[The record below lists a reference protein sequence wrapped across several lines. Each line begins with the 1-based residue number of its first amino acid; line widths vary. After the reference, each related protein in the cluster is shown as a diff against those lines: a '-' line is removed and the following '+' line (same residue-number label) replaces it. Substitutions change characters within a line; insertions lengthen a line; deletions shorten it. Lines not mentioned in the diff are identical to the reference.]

1 MTDAGRSKTDPRL
14 TLRAKEHNHVLWREE
29 EKREGEGGERRE
41 GGRGWREEGMGGE
54 GEGEERRVRG

>member
-29 EKREGEGGERRE
+29 EKREGEGGERKE
-41 GGRGWREEGMGGE
+41 GGRGWREGWMD
-54 GEGEERRVRG
+54 

>member
-29 EKREGEGGERRE
+29 ETRERDGEGK
-41 GGRGWREEGMGGE
+41 GE
-54 GEGEERRVRG
+54 GRRVRG

>member
-29 EKREGEGGERRE
+29 ETRERDGEGKGEGRR
-41 GGRGWREEGMGGE
+41 GRGEKGE
-54 GEGEERRVRG
+54 GVEDEGTG